1 MLTVIRKQQN
11 PDDAFAISI
20 FSPRHGPKKKNFEI
34 ITGAWFELTVPSLR
48 ALQQPAA
55 QHCSVVYEAL
65 CIYAHAINFFM
76 ERAEVLKRIEAM
88 LQEEWKK
95 KNILSHTDF

>member
-1 MLTVIRKQQN
+1 MMLLPFPFSVRDTVRK
-11 PDDAFAISI
+11 
-20 FSPRHGPKKKNFEI
+20 RKKIEI
-34 ITGAWFELTVPSLR
+34 ITGALFELTVPSLR

-88 LQEEWKK
+88 LQEERK
-95 KNILSHTDF
+95 KNLSHRLLKSVM